1 MASALLVIDVQEG
14 MQPLTAHDGAGVVA
28 RIASLLAR
36 AREANANIVYVQHDG
51 SAEPGNPLARGTPGH
66 AIYRAIAPRSGEPV
80 IVKRYCS
87 AFRDT
92 ELDTLLKYM
101 RVEELIVCGMQT
113 EYCVDTTVRAA
124 ADRGYSVTLVADA
137 HSTGDTASLKA
148 AAIIAHHNA
157 TLAGDFAVLKRAD
170 EVEF

>member
-14 MQPLTAHDGAGVVA
+14 MDPLSAHDGEGVVT

-36 AREANANIVYVQHDG
+36 AREPNTAVVFVQHDG
-51 SAEPGNPLARGTPGH
+51 SGEPGHPLAKDTPGH
-66 AIYRAIAPRSGEPV
+66 AIYHAIAPREGEPV
-80 IVKRYCS
+80 VVKRYCS

-92 ELDTLLKYM
+92 ELDTMLKYM
-101 RVEELIVCGMQT
+101 RVDDLVVCGMQT

-124 ADRGYSVTLVADA
+124 ADRGYRVTLVRDA
-137 HSTGDTASLKA
+137 HSTGDTGALKA
-148 AAIIAHHNA
+148 ADIIAHHNA
-157 TLAGDFAVLKRAD
+157 TLAGDFATLKRAD

>member
-1 MASALLVIDVQEG
+1 
-14 MQPLTAHDGAGVVA
+14 H
-28 RIASLLAR
+28 
-36 AREANANIVYVQHDG
+36 
-51 SAEPGNPLARGTPGH
+51 PLAKGTPGH
-66 AIYRAIAPRSGEPV
+66 AIYRAIAPREGEPL

-101 RVEELIVCGMQT
+101 RVEKLIVCGMQT

-148 AAIIAHHNA
+148 AAIIAP
-157 TLAGDFAVLKRAD
+157 
-170 EVEF
+170 